1 MELVVLIYCRVSFAT
16 FMLVCAFWRQTNL
29 QLAHYPHLM
38 RCILHVFVL
47 YCGVGSS
54 SQPNHV
60 YLQFGVCC
68 TFCLVSCFIRF
79 ICFRRRSPSPYYSRG
94 GYRSRSRSR
103 SYSPRKYRRFV
114 LTKHIM
120 GKLYSYLKRFK
131 MFISMNGNENKLYLR
146 GVWLCIPSFWK
157 V

>member
-1 MELVVLIYCRVSFAT
+1 MFLFTVGFLLLLLCWCVLSGVG
-16 FMLVCAFWRQTNL
+16 QTCNL
-29 QLAHYPHLM
+29 LIIHYLM